1 LTVGR
6 TVNDI
11 ESWPDAISKVT
22 AEDVQKVAAKYLD
35 MRRSVS
41 GWLLPEAAIG
51 RGDGGKK
58 VEQPAI
64 HTRS

>member
-1 LTVGR
+1 MTVGR

-22 AEDVQKVAAKYLD
+22 VEDLQKAAAKYLD
-35 MRRSVS
+35 MRRSVT
-41 GWLLPEAAIG
+41 GWLLPEAEKG
-51 RGDGGKK
+51 KGDGGKK
-58 VEQPAI
+58 VKQPAV